1 MASKQAPLDA
11 ELSANGKY
19 IITHQVLLNCTK
31 KQTPKPQYPFF
42 VNGLYAIFPLNVEE
56 HFWKNKSPDQK
67 MNDK

>member
-42 VNGLYAIFPLNVEE
+42 VNGLYAIFSSECRGTFL
-56 HFWKNKSPDQK
+56 KK
-67 MNDK
+67 